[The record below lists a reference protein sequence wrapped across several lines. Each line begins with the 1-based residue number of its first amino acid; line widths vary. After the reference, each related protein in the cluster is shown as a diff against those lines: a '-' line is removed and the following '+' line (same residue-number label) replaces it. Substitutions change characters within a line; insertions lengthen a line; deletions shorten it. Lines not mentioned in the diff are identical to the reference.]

1 MYTLVFKR
9 RDILNPIKSLTP
21 IYIVKQVLI
30 KESILRVQIKAGLI
44 PLSESFPHDLYT
56 LHLEKSYFGH
66 CRTVQLSLRA
76 SSNRRLN

>member
-1 MYTLVFKR
+1 MLVYVYMYTLVFKR

-56 LHLEKSYFGH
+56 LNSYF
-66 CRTVQLSLRA
+66 
-76 SSNRRLN
+76 